1 MTEELKEYGIIYVL
15 TNPAMTGLVKIGKT
29 SRASVDQRLNELYST
44 GVPVPFECVFAGK
57 VEDESKVE
65 KAFHLAF
72 GPYRLNPKREF
83 FQIEPEQAIALLE
96 LMVVEEVTPE
106 LQKAADKVDE
116 DATEASR
123 KLKARRPVQN
133 FIEMGMNVGDIL
145 QFTKGEH
152 TCKVLSGRR
161 VKFEDEESSLTALTQ
176 KLLGTDRPLQPSP
189 YWTFAGKKLSDIY
202 EETYDVN

>member
-1 MTEELKEYGIIYVL
+1 MSEEAKEYGIIYVL
-15 TNPAMTGLVKIGKT
+15 TNPAMNGLVKIGKT
-29 SRASVDQRLNELYST
+29 SRTSVDQRLNELYST

-116 DATEASR
+116 DASEASR

-133 FIEMGMNVGDIL
+133 FIEMGMSVGDIL
-145 QFTKGEH
+145 QFTKGDH
-152 TCKVLSGRR
+152 TCKILSGRR
-161 VKFEDEESSLTALTQ
+161 VEFEDEECSLTALTQ
-176 KLLGTDRPLQPSP
+176 KLLDIDRPLQPSP
-189 YWTFAGKKLSDIY
+189 YWTFEGKKLSDIY
-202 EETYDVN
+202 EETYDL